1 MSASWR
7 MIMVDLP
14 LSVSNLVYVSD
25 AEPGIR
31 RERRGKGFCFRL
43 PCGSLVKD
51 AGTLARIRKLGIPPA
66 YRDVWI
72 CLSDQGH
79 LQATGFDARGRK
91 QYRYHL
97 EWQSQRSGHKF
108 DQLAAFGASLPRLR
122 RRIAR
127 DLAAGAE
134 NETGVL
140 AAIAMLLDL
149 AHIRVGN
156 LAYARENNTFGATTL
171 LKRHVRIL
179 EDRIELK
186 FRAKGGKRVQRT
198 LKHPRLQKSL
208 EAIADLPGRRLFA
221 WRDAE
226 GCDHAIDS
234 GKLNA
239 YLCDTAGMSVSA
251 KTFRTWGGSVAA
263 FDAAMAA
270 IGKGET
276 PAAKTLCAAAAE
288 ELHNTPAISRKSY
301 IHPKVLDLA
310 LPDGE
315 ADRQRLA
322 GLLADP
328 PDTPRGLT
336 RKEALLIAYL
346 PHAVA
351 AQEPQAA

>member
-1 MSASWR
+1 
-7 MIMVDLP
+7 MVDLP

-51 AGTLARIRKLGIPPA
+51 TGTLARIRALGIPPA

-72 CLSDQGH
+72 CLTDQGH

-91 QYRYHL
+91 QYRYHQ
-97 EWQSQRSGHKF
+97 EWQDLRSGHKF

-127 DLAAGAE
+127 DLAAGVDQ
-134 NETGVL
+134 ETGVL

-226 GCDHAIDS
+226 GMDHSIES

-239 YLCDTAGMSVSA
+239 YLCDAAGMPISA

-263 FDAAMAA
+263 FTAAMAA
-270 IGKGET
+270 IERNET
-276 PAAKTLCAAAAE
+276 PSVKTLCSAAAD

-310 LPDGE
+310 LPGGDAERE
-315 ADRQRLA
+315 AVA
-322 GLLADP
+322 ALLAAP
-328 PDTPRGLT
+328 PETPRGLT

-346 PHAVA
+346 PDNAVA
-351 AQEPQAA
+351 ATSRAA

>member
-51 AGTLARIRKLGIPPA
+51 AGRWPAFASSAFLPPIATL
-66 YRDVWI
+66 WI

-156 LAYARENNTFGATTL
+156 LAYARGKQHL
-171 LKRHVRIL
+171 WRHHAPQAACAHPGRPHRAEIPRERRQNACSARLNIPGCKKALRPLRI
-179 EDRIELK
+179 
-186 FRAKGGKRVQRT
+186 
-198 LKHPRLQKSL
+198 S
-208 EAIADLPGRRLFA
+208 GRRLFA

-226 GCDHAIDS
+226 GSDHAIVS

-239 YLCDTAGMSVSA
+239 YLCDAAGMSVSA

-270 IGKGET
+270 IGKARRGV
-276 PAAKTLCAAAAE
+276 KTRVRRGRRGTAQHAGDQPQ
-288 ELHNTPAISRKSY
+288 ELHP
-301 IHPKVLDLA
+301 PKVLDLA

-315 ADRQRLA
+315 ADVKDWRRFLPIRPIRRVASLA
-322 GLLADP
+322 
-328 PDTPRGLT
+328 
-336 RKEALLIAYL
+336 RK
-346 PHAVA
+346 HC
-351 AQEPQAA
+351 

>member
-1 MSASWR
+1 
-7 MIMVDLP
+7 MVDFP
-14 LSVSNLVYVSD
+14 RAVSNLVYVSD

-43 PCGSLVKD
+43 PGGGLVKEQD
-51 AGTLARIRKLGIPPA
+51 TLARIRALGIPPA

-72 CLSDQGH
+72 CISEHGH
-79 LQATGFDARGRK
+79 LQATGVDARGRK
-91 QYRYHL
+91 QYRYHQ
-97 EWQSQRSGHKF
+97 EWQSLRSGHKF

-134 NETGVL
+134 AETGVL
-140 AAIAMLLDL
+140 AAVAMLLDL

-156 LAYARENNTFGATTL
+156 LTYALENNTFGATTL

-179 EDRIELK
+179 EDRIELR

-226 GCDHAIDS
+226 GADHAIDS

-239 YLCDTAGMSVSA
+239 YLCDAAGMPVSA

-263 FDAAMAA
+263 FAAAVAAME
-270 IGKGET
+270 KGET
-276 PAAKTLCAAAAE
+276 PSVKALCTAAAE

-310 LPDGE
+310 SSKD
-315 ADRQRLA
+315 DA
-322 GLLADP
+322 GRRALLDLLATP
-328 PDTPRGLT
+328 PETPRGLT
-336 RKEALLIAYL
+336 RKEALMRALLSNDTEVFASR
-346 PHAVA
+346 A
-351 AQEPQAA
+351 A

>member
-1 MSASWR
+1 
-7 MIMVDLP
+7 MVELP
-14 LSVSNLVYVSD
+14 LTVSNLIYVSD
-25 AEPGIR
+25 VEPGILR
-31 RERRGKGFCFRL
+31 QRRGKGFCFRL
-43 PCGSLVKD
+43 PCGSIVKD
-51 AGTLARIRKLGIPPA
+51 PETLARIRKLGIPPA

-72 CLSDQGH
+72 CLSEHGH

-91 QYRYHL
+91 QYRYHP

-108 DQLAAFGASLPRLR
+108 DQLAAFGASLPRFR
-122 RRIAR
+122 RRVAR
-127 DLAAGAE
+127 DLATGAE
-134 NETGVL
+134 NETGIL
-140 AAIAMLLDL
+140 AAVAMLLDL

-221 WRDAE
+221 WRDAA
-226 GCDHAIDS
+226 GSDHAIDS

-239 YLCDTAGMSVSA
+239 YLCDATGLTVSA

-263 FDAAMAA
+263 FSVAMAA
-270 IGKGET
+270 IANEEAPTVKL
-276 PAAKTLCAAAAE
+276 LCAAAAE
-288 ELHNTPAISRKSY
+288 ELHNTPAICRKSY

-310 LPDGE
+310 LPDGV
-315 ADRQRLA
+315 AGRDALA
-322 GLLADP
+322 SLLADP

-336 RKEALLIAYL
+336 RKEALLAAFL
-346 PHAVA
+346 PNEAPATASRA
-351 AQEPQAA
+351 A